1 MTWVLISLPLI
12 TIFVYTYLRMLSKS
26 NLKGEIFY
34 HTFFQTS
41 ISFLLVILFFFQ
53 GFIEKFYVIV
63 IIVALLLLISLF
75 YFLKDNDLSFTISGV
90 LKLEAIKNN
99 ILFVGITILSLYVSL
114 TIFRYMDWYFQIL
127 FSVVT
132 VITLIILSQILR
144 KKLEFF
150 YQDVKNWITESGIS
164 KYLVLW
170 GVFGFVLFAG
180 LFIQIPTNN
189 IKQFLNL
196 NNNSKYF
203 VFQGLPNDIKNNYEQ
218 ELLFSMNITSS
229 SSGKNIEDFYIE
241 NNTVYFSYGNTIEKY
256 DMEKGA
262 LIGKYYLEMAIDYEE
277 KEIFKNRFIEY
288 ENSLYYYDSSGFY
301 KLIDSEVDKISDYST
316 ANSKIFYNEE
326 GRLSFLTRKSDILY
340 DIHYLLNGSIVFEK
354 TVDISLLGYEDLVV
368 ISDSLFYKENN
379 DYILFVDT
387 NYTFK
392 NVSSERA
399 YNSNLKKMYY
409 FSDFEVFVD
418 DGINQKKILR
428 YLGYDISNTGF
439 VGDMLIFR
447 TELNLEKARLIM
459 YNDDYESLYLFNHL
473 DTDTFL
479 IDKDYKS
486 GYIVNYR
493 EYNDDL
499 SFVQVETR
507 NNGEERLIQVFE
519 LVEKP
524 TDLILPIYSH
534 FGLYILLVILVCVF
548 VPITDDIKY
557 VTYLGNENFGKK
569 KN

>member
-1 MTWVLISLPLI
+1 
-12 TIFVYTYLRMLSKS
+12 
-26 NLKGEIFY
+26 
-34 HTFFQTS
+34 
-41 ISFLLVILFFFQ
+41 
-53 GFIEKFYVIV
+53 
-63 IIVALLLLISLF
+63 
-75 YFLKDNDLSFTISGV
+75 
-90 LKLEAIKNN
+90 
-99 ILFVGITILSLYVSL
+99 
-114 TIFRYMDWYFQIL
+114 
-127 FSVVT
+127 
-132 VITLIILSQILR
+132 
-144 KKLEFF
+144 
-150 YQDVKNWITESGIS
+150 
-164 KYLVLW
+164 
-170 GVFGFVLFAG
+170 
-180 LFIQIPTNN
+180 
-189 IKQFLNL
+189 
-196 NNNSKYF
+196 
-203 VFQGLPNDIKNNYEQ
+203 
-218 ELLFSMNITSS
+218 
-229 SSGKNIEDFYIE
+229 
-241 NNTVYFSYGNTIEKY
+241 
-256 DMEKGA
+256 
-262 LIGKYYLEMAIDYEE
+262 
-277 KEIFKNRFIEY
+277 
-288 ENSLYYYDSSGFY
+288 
-301 KLIDSEVDKISDYST
+301 
-316 ANSKIFYNEE
+316 
-326 GRLSFLTRKSDILY
+326 
-340 DIHYLLNGSIVFEK
+340 
-354 TVDISLLGYEDLVV
+354 
-368 ISDSLFYKENN
+368 LFYKESN

-428 YLGYDISNTGF
+428 YLGYDISSTGF